1 MVDQD
6 LQEVE
11 MEIEVEEEEIK
22 CSVFDN
28 DPLAVRWRV
37 FLLVAF
43 VDNGVNAEGA
53 EVAESAEL
61 DFIDIPFKSIHKS
74 DSIKIYKIT

>member
-1 MVDQD
+1 MVVDQD

-37 FLLVAF
+37 FF
-43 VDNGVNAEGA
+43 TAEA
-53 EVAESAEL
+53 QRAQRSAE
-61 DFIDIPFKSIHKS
+61 D
-74 DSIKIYKIT
+74 

>member
-11 MEIEVEEEEIK
+11 TEIEVEEEEIK

-28 DPLAVRWRV
+28 DPLALRWRV
-37 FLLVAF
+37 FF
-43 VDNGVNAEGA
+43 VPRNFISGLANLNGKLFAGPTRNKFRGTFALCKHQ
-53 EVAESAEL
+53 S
-61 DFIDIPFKSIHKS
+61 
-74 DSIKIYKIT
+74 

>member
-28 DPLAVRWRV
+28 DPLALRWRV
-37 FLLVAF
+37 FLYPEILFRGRANLKWKVVSRHLPEINF
-43 VDNGVNAEGA
+43 GVHLHPCKHQ
-53 EVAESAEL
+53 S
-61 DFIDIPFKSIHKS
+61 
-74 DSIKIYKIT
+74 